1 MGKEFDM
8 TKVQRGARLR
18 RTPYFEATQKHGAKG
33 YTVYNHMFFPINF
46 DDLER
51 EYEALLNDE
60 VVSIGAVTAEYL
72 LGQKY
77 AIAAPAKTME
87 GE

>member
-1 MGKEFDM
+1 MRTKESSTIQLVRSLSF
-8 TKVQRGARLR
+8 TSNVR
-18 RTPYFEATQKHGAKG
+18 RE
-33 YTVYNHMFFPINF
+33 TVPEL
-46 DDLER
+46 DEKQ
-51 EYEALLNDE
+51 YEALLNDE